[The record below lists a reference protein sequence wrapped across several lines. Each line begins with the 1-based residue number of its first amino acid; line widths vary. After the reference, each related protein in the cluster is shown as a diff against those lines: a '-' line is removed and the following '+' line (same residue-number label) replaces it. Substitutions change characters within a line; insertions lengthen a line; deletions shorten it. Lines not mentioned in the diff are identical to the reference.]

1 MSDLV
6 RDLELL
12 GAEIEWPQ
20 TPAFTPRAETAPARR
35 RRPSRRRLIVII
47 ALGVLALAAGALAA
61 TGVIHFGGATI
72 TRVDTLPPVDKAPR
86 LELGTPITIA
96 EAERI
101 LPFTLPP
108 RLAHPDGVY
117 TRTVDGTVNMLYL
130 RGGKPS
136 AVLTVFREGRGIL
149 DKLVYTTT
157 KVRRVRV
164 NGAPGLYIPDVHV
177 VDFLY
182 GGNPR
187 LSQPTLLWVEDDLT
201 YRLEARD
208 ALALAS
214 RG

>member
-1 MSDLV
+1 VSDLV
-6 RDLELL
+6 RELELL
-12 GAEIEWPQ
+12 GDEVAWPA
-20 TPAFTPRAETAPARR
+20 TPAFAPRAAPAPARR
-35 RRPSRRRLIVII
+35 RRPSRRLILVV

-86 LELGTPITIA
+86 LQLGTPITLA
-96 EAERI
+96 EGKGV

-108 RLAHPDGVY
+108 RLAHPDAVY
-117 TRTVDGTVNMLYL
+117 TRDDTVNLLYL
-130 RGGKPS
+130 RDGKPR

-149 DKLVYTTT
+149 DKLVYTTS

-164 NGAPGLYIPDVHV
+164 NGAPGLYIAAVHV

-182 GGNPR
+182 GGGPR
-187 LSQPTLLWVEDDLT
+187 LSQPTLLWVKGNLT

-214 RG
+214 GG

>member
-1 MSDLV
+1 MSDLIHE
-6 RDLELL
+6 LELL
-12 GAEIEWPQ
+12 GAEIEWPA
-20 TPAFTPRAETAPARR
+20 TPAFAPRSEPAPGRARS
-35 RRPSRRRLIVII
+35 RRPSRRLILVV
-47 ALGVLALAAGALAA
+47 ALAVLALAAGALAA

-86 LELGTPITIA
+86 LQLGTPIRLA

-108 RLAHPDGVY
+108 RLAHPDAVY
-117 TRTVDGTVNMLYL
+117 QREDTINLLYL
-130 RGGKPS
+130 RDGKPR
-136 AVLTVFREGRGIL
+136 AVLTVLREGSGIL

-164 NGAPGLYIPDVHV
+164 NGAPGLYVSDVHV

-182 GGNPR
+182 GDGPR
-187 LSQPTLLWVEDDLT
+187 LSQPTLLWVKDNLT

-214 RG
+214 GG

>member
-6 RDLELL
+6 RELELL
-12 GAEIEWPQ
+12 GDEVAWPA
-20 TPAFTPRAETAPARR
+20 TPAFAPRAAPAPARR
-35 RRPSRRRLIVII
+35 RRPSRRLILVV

-86 LELGTPITIA
+86 LQLGTPITLA
-96 EAERI
+96 EGKGV

-108 RLAHPDGVY
+108 RLAHPDAVY
-117 TRTVDGTVNMLYL
+117 TRDDTVNLLYL
-130 RGGKPS
+130 RDGKPR

-149 DKLVYTTT
+149 DKLVYTTS

-164 NGAPGLYIPDVHV
+164 NGAPGLYIAAVHV

-182 GGNPR
+182 GGGPR
-187 LSQPTLLWVEDDLT
+187 LSQPTLLWVKGNLT

-214 RG
+214 GG

>member
-1 MSDLV
+1 VSDV
-6 RDLELL
+6 IHELELL
-12 GAEIEWPQ
+12 GAEIEWPA
-20 TPAFTPRAETAPARR
+20 TPAFAPRAARAPRARS
-35 RRPSRRRLIVII
+35 RRPSRRLILVV
-47 ALGVLALAAGALAA
+47 ALAVLALAAGALAA

-86 LELGTPITIA
+86 LALGTPVRLA

-108 RLAHPDGVY
+108 RLAHPDAVY
-117 TRTVDGTVNMLYL
+117 MREDTINLLYL
-130 RGGKPS
+130 REGKPR
-136 AVLTVFREGRGIL
+136 AVLTVFREGSGIL

-157 KVRRVRV
+157 KLRRVRV
-164 NGAPGLYIPDVHV
+164 NGAPGLYVPDVHV

-182 GGNPR
+182 VGGPR
-187 LSQPTLLWVEDDLT
+187 LSQPTLLWVKDNLT

-214 RG
+214 GG

>member
-1 MSDLV
+1 MSDV
-6 RDLELL
+6 IHELELL
-12 GAEIEWPQ
+12 GAEIEWPA
-20 TPAFTPRAETAPARR
+20 TPAFAPRAARAPRARS
-35 RRPSRRRLIVII
+35 RRPSRRLILVV
-47 ALGVLALAAGALAA
+47 ALAVLALAAGALAA

-86 LELGTPITIA
+86 LALGTPVRLA

-108 RLAHPDGVY
+108 RLAHPDAVY
-117 TRTVDGTVNMLYL
+117 MREDTINLLYL
-130 RGGKPS
+130 RDGKPR
-136 AVLTVFREGRGIL
+136 AVLTVFREGSGIL

-157 KVRRVRV
+157 KLRRVRV
-164 NGAPGLYIPDVHV
+164 NGAPGLYVPDVHV

-182 GGNPR
+182 GGGPR
-187 LSQPTLLWVEDDLT
+187 LSQPTLLWVKDNLT

-214 RG
+214 GG

>member
-1 MSDLV
+1 VSDV
-6 RDLELL
+6 IHELELL
-12 GAEIEWPQ
+12 GAEIEWPA
-20 TPAFTPRAETAPARR
+20 TPAFAPRAARAPRARS
-35 RRPSRRRLIVII
+35 RRPSRRLILVV
-47 ALGVLALAAGALAA
+47 ALAVLALAAGALAA

-86 LELGTPITIA
+86 LALGTPVRLA

-108 RLAHPDGVY
+108 RLAHPDAVY
-117 TRTVDGTVNMLYL
+117 MREDTINLLYL
-130 RGGKPS
+130 RDGKPR
-136 AVLTVFREGRGIL
+136 AVLTVFREGSGIL

-157 KVRRVRV
+157 KLRRVRV
-164 NGAPGLYIPDVHV
+164 NGAPGLYVPDVHV

-182 GGNPR
+182 GGGPR
-187 LSQPTLLWVEDDLT
+187 LSQPTLLWVKDNLT

-214 RG
+214 GG